1 MKIPEGYKNTEL
13 GFIPNDWDVVTIKD
27 ILDMSTKTIS
37 TTSFN
42 HRYYVGTENMYS
54 YKRGVSPYLGILP
67 YSQVREY
74 YIGDILISNIRPYL
88 QKIWLANNIGGCSS
102 DVIVFRV
109 KNLSKYFPAYI
120 FNVLSSDLFF
130 KYSMDNAIGTKMP
143 RGDKF
148 AIKEYCFA
156 APKNIS
162 EQRAIAEA
170 LSDVDELI
178 TALDKKIAKKRLI
191 KQGAMQQLLTCKKRL
206 KGFKE
211 EWMEKT
217 IEELGSLTGAG
228 IDKKSYKDET
238 PIRLVNYTD
247 IFKRDYIYQN
257 ELDFWVTANEGKKN
271 QCNVLKG
278 DIFFTPSSEMPYDIA
293 LSALAMEDM
302 PNVCYSYHIYRLR
315 LNEDIDFL
323 YRAYMFKSD
332 SFYSQANQTC
342 EGSGKRYVISLS
354 KFKQMTVT
362 YPSSQKEQRAI
373 ATILLSMDTEITNLE
388 QKRNKYIA
396 IKQGM
401 MQKLLTGQIRLTKPQ
416 ISIQPLLPNVI
427 AGHIVNTLYQ
437 SQGWG
442 RTKLQKALHLS
453 SYYSQADLGACYIRN
468 TAGPDDQSF
477 MNQIDLKFKQ
487 YHHVEVFPNITLDGK
502 KHYVYRPTED
512 IHILEKVYDGYPEI
526 TRQKI
531 DFILSK
537 MISWDLAQSEII
549 STLYAVWNNRLIKNQ
564 PISDELLLA
573 DFYKWSKHKSEYSS
587 GEVLKMLDYMRK
599 ENIIPTGWGK
609 YIEVREDW

>member
-1 MKIPEGYKNTEL
+1 MIETNFKYTEL
-13 GFIPNDWDVVTIKD
+13 GLIPHDWEVKELGEIVTFRDSERIPIKEIDRKKMNGQYPYYGASGIIDYINKYIFDDELILLGEDGANIINRSSRLAFIVKGKCWINNHAHVLKPLPD
-27 ILDMSTKTIS
+27 ICIGFLVEMLE
-37 TTSFN
+37 SFSYDQYNTGTAQPKLNREKCN
-42 HRYYVGTENMYS
+42 H
-54 YKRGVSPYLGILP
+54 ILIP
-67 YSQVREY
+67 LPPTLAEQEKIADALSK
-74 YIGDILISNIRPYL
+74 IDILIS
-88 QKIWLANNIGGCSS
+88 
-102 DVIVFRV
+102 
-109 KNLSKYFPAYI
+109 
-120 FNVLSSDLFF
+120 DL
-130 KYSMDNAIGTKMP
+130 
-143 RGDKF
+143 
-148 AIKEYCFA
+148 
-156 APKNIS
+156 
-162 EQRAIAEA
+162 RA
-170 LSDVDELI
+170 LI
-178 TALDKKIAKKRLI
+178 EKKKAI
-191 KQGAMQQLLTCKKRL
+191 KQGAMQQLLTGKKRL
-206 KGFKE
+206 KGFTE
-211 EWMEKT
+211 EWVEKS
-217 IEELGSLTGAG
+217 IEELGVLTGAG
-228 IDKKSYKDET
+228 VDKKSYKDET

-302 PNVCYSYHIYRLR
+302 PDVCYSYHVYRLR

-323 YRAYMFKSD
+323 YRAYMFKSNA
-332 SFYSQANQTC
+332 FYSQANQTC

-354 KFKQMTVT
+354 KFKQMVVT
-362 YPSSQKEQRAI
+362 YPSCKKEQHAI
-373 ATILLSMDTEITNLE
+373 ANILSSMDTEITNLE
-388 QKRNKYIA
+388 QKRDKYIA
-396 IKQGM
+396 IKQGVM
-401 MQKLLTGQIRLTKPQ
+401 KKLLTGQIRLTKPQ
-416 ISIQPLLPNVI
+416 TSIQPLLPNVI

-487 YHHVEVFPNITLDGK
+487 YHHIEVFPNITLDGK

-512 IHILEKVYDGYPEI
+512 IHILEKVYDGYPKI
-526 TRQKI
+526 IRQKI

-537 MISWDLAQSEII
+537 MSSWDLAQSEII
-549 STLYAVWNNRLIKNQ
+549 STLYAVWNNRIIKNL

-587 GEVLKMLDYMRK
+587 DKVLKMLDYMRK
-599 ENIIPTGWGK
+599 ENIIPIGWGK
-609 YIEVREDW
+609 YIEDREDW

>member
-191 KQGAMQQLLTCKKRL
+191 KQGAMQQLLTGKKRL
-206 KGFKE
+206 PGFT
-211 EWMEKT
+211 EKWV
-217 IEELGSLTGAG
+217 E
-228 IDKKSYKDET
+228 KK
-238 PIRLVNYTD
+238 L
-247 IFKRDYIYQN
+247 
-257 ELDFWVTANEGKKN
+257 
-271 QCNVLKG
+271 G
-278 DIFFTPSSEMPYDIA
+278 DICTIIMGQSPSSVHYNTQNIGLPLIQGNADLENRQQVIRFYTSEITKECEEGDIIMSVRA
-293 LSALAMEDM
+293 PVGAVGKAICRSCLGRG
-302 PNVCYSYHIYRLR
+302 VCAIKS
-315 LNEDIDFL
+315 NNDFL
-323 YRAYMFKSD
+323 YHYFVYIENNWGFFSKGSTFDSINSD
-332 SFYSQANQTC
+332 ELYQL
-342 EGSGKRYVISLS
+342 SLILS
-354 KFKQMTVT
+354 NDIN
-362 YPSSQKEQRAI
+362 EQQAI
-373 ATILLSMDTEITNLE
+373 AAILSDMDQEIANLE
-388 QKRNKYIA
+388 AQRDKYSVL
-396 IKQGM
+396 KSGM
-401 MQKLLTGQIRLTKPQ
+401 MQKLLTGKIRLIKPQ
-416 ISIQPLLPNVI
+416 TASQPLLSNVI

-453 SYYSQADLGACYIRN
+453 SYYSQSDLGACYIRN

-609 YIEVREDW
+609 YIEDREDW

>member
-191 KQGAMQQLLTCKKRL
+191 KQGAMQQLLTGKKRL
-206 KGFKE
+206 LGFT
-211 EWMEKT
+211 EKWV
-217 IEELGSLTGAG
+217 E
-228 IDKKSYKDET
+228 KK
-238 PIRLVNYTD
+238 L
-247 IFKRDYIYQN
+247 
-257 ELDFWVTANEGKKN
+257 
-271 QCNVLKG
+271 G
-278 DIFFTPSSEMPYDIA
+278 DICTIIMGQSPSSVHYNTQNIGLPLIQGNADLENRQQVIRFYTSEITKECEEGDIIMSVRA
-293 LSALAMEDM
+293 PVGAVGKAICRSCLGRG
-302 PNVCYSYHIYRLR
+302 VCAIKS
-315 LNEDIDFL
+315 NNDFL
-323 YRAYMFKSD
+323 YHYFVYIENNWGFFSKGSTFDSINSD
-332 SFYSQANQTC
+332 ELYQL
-342 EGSGKRYVISLS
+342 SLILS
-354 KFKQMTVT
+354 NDIN
-362 YPSSQKEQRAI
+362 EQQAI
-373 ATILLSMDTEITNLE
+373 AAILSDMDQEIANLE
-388 QKRNKYIA
+388 AQRDKYSVL
-396 IKQGM
+396 KSGM
-401 MQKLLTGQIRLTKPQ
+401 MQKLLTGKIRLIKPQ
-416 ISIQPLLPNVI
+416 TASQPLLSNVI

-453 SYYSQADLGACYIRN
+453 SYYSQSDLGACYIRN

-609 YIEVREDW
+609 YIEDREDW

>member
-191 KQGAMQQLLTCKKRL
+191 KQGAMQQLLTGKKRL
-206 KGFKE
+206 PGFT
-211 EWMEKT
+211 EKWV
-217 IEELGSLTGAG
+217 E
-228 IDKKSYKDET
+228 KK
-238 PIRLVNYTD
+238 L
-247 IFKRDYIYQN
+247 
-257 ELDFWVTANEGKKN
+257 
-271 QCNVLKG
+271 G
-278 DIFFTPSSEMPYDIA
+278 DICTIIMGQSPSSVHYNTQNIGLPLIQGNADLENRQQVIRFYTSEITKECEEGDIIMSVRA
-293 LSALAMEDM
+293 PVGAVGKAICRSCLGRG
-302 PNVCYSYHIYRLR
+302 VCAIKS
-315 LNEDIDFL
+315 NNDFL
-323 YRAYMFKSD
+323 YHYFVYTENNWGFFSKGSTFDSINSD
-332 SFYSQANQTC
+332 ELYQL
-342 EGSGKRYVISLS
+342 SLILS
-354 KFKQMTVT
+354 NDIN
-362 YPSSQKEQRAI
+362 EQQAI
-373 ATILLSMDTEITNLE
+373 AAILSDMDQEIANLE
-388 QKRNKYIA
+388 AQRDKYSVL
-396 IKQGM
+396 KSGM
-401 MQKLLTGQIRLTKPQ
+401 MQKLLIGQIRLTKPQ
-416 ISIQPLLPNVI
+416 TLIQPLLPNVI

-537 MISWDLAQSEII
+537 MSSWDLAQSEII
-549 STLYAVWNNRLIKNQ
+549 STLYAVWNNRLIKNL

-573 DFYKWSKHKSEYSS
+573 DFYKWSEHKSEYSS
-587 GEVLKMLDYMRK
+587 AKVLKMLDYMRK
-599 ENIIPTGWGK
+599 ENIIPIGWGK
-609 YIEVREDW
+609 YIEDREDW